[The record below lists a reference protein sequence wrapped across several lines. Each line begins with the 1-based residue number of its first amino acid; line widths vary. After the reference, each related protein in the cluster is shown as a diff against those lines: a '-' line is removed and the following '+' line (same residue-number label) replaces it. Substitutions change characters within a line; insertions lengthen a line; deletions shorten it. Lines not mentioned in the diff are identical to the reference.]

1 MMWLIDVNA
10 FADEMKERQDKAGK
24 WLREAKDHETATRAD
39 AVLSFIY
46 EVKLT
51 LDKMPIVDAVPVVR
65 CRDCLLQR
73 GCKSAQYLGD
83 DGYCSHGERKG
94 GDE

>member
-1 MMWLIDVNA
+1 MPRLIDADVLKA
-10 FADEMKERQDKAGK
+10 HFAWWKNDDMKEIFNTIVELQPA
-24 WLREAKDHETATRAD
+24 
-39 AVLSFIY
+39 
-46 EVKLT
+46 
-51 LDKMPIVDAVPVVR
+51 VDAVPVVR

-94 GDE
+94 GGK